1 MNLGKAGQHCLSH
14 YKVRPA
20 SKSCLGSSTRVAFVS
35 QHHLFPSV
43 GCHFAAAM
51 QEKRSQ
57 GIKGIPG
64 WQGQGKHSS
73 WSSGLEQQGHIDGER
88 GHV

>member
-1 MNLGKAGQHCLSH
+1 M
-14 YKVRPA
+14 
-20 SKSCLGSSTRVAFVS
+20 S
-35 QHHLFPSV
+35 QHHLFLSV

-51 QEKRSQ
+51 QEERSQ

-64 WQGQGKHSS
+64 WQGQDKHSI

-88 GHV
+88 GRG

>member
-1 MNLGKAGQHCLSH
+1 M
-14 YKVRPA
+14 V
-20 SKSCLGSSTRVAFVS
+20 FVS
-35 QHHLFPSV
+35 QHHLFLSV

-51 QEKRSQ
+51 QEERSQ

-64 WQGQGKHSS
+64 QQGQGKHFS

-88 GHV
+88 GHE